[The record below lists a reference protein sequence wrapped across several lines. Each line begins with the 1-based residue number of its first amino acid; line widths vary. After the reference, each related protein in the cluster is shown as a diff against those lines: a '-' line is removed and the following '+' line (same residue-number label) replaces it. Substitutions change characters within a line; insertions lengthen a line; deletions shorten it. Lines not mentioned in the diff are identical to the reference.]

1 MVKKLGIPKEV
12 KTSEGRVS
20 LIPQHITQFTGLAD
34 IFVEENAGVG
44 AGFSDKDYEIA
55 GAKIVTS
62 AEELYGISD
71 VICKV
76 KEPQES
82 EYDLLR
88 PEHVLFG
95 YLHLASNLQLTKKL
109 LEKKLTAI
117 ATEMIMRDGGYPLLA
132 PMSKIAGNLAIQKG
146 MQFLEFNN
154 NGKGILL
161 SSISGKNNTQVVVV
175 GCGDVGKN
183 SIHKAVQL
191 GANVT
196 AIDINETI
204 LDRLNDMYDD
214 KITTHISGSDEAS
227 ESIRTADLV
236 VGAVLL
242 PGRKPPIVITN
253 DDIKHMEKGTVVV
266 DVAIDQGG
274 CVEGVVANTHN
285 EPFEIRDG
293 VIISAI
299 ANLPGA
305 VPKTSSIEL
314 STELQN
320 FVEHILIEDW
330 FEKYKSDENLNPS
343 LQIHNGLLLSQEV
356 GDSLSL
362 SVSKLI

>member
-1 MVKKLGIPKEV
+1 M
-12 KTSEGRVS
+12 
-20 LIPQHITQFTGLAD
+20 
-34 IFVEENAGVG
+34 
-44 AGFSDKDYEIA
+44 
-55 GAKIVTS
+55 
-62 AEELYGISD
+62 
-71 VICKV
+71 
-76 KEPQES
+76 
-82 EYDLLR
+82 
-88 PEHVLFG
+88 
-95 YLHLASNLQLTKKL
+95 
-109 LEKKLTAI
+109 
-117 ATEMIMRDGGYPLLA
+117 
-132 PMSKIAGNLAIQKG
+132 
-146 MQFLEFNN
+146 
-154 NGKGILL
+154 
-161 SSISGKNNTQVVVV
+161 
-175 GCGDVGKN
+175 
-183 SIHKAVQL
+183 
-191 GANVT
+191 
-196 AIDINETI
+196 
-204 LDRLNDMYDD
+204 
-214 KITTHISGSDEAS
+214 
-227 ESIRTADLV
+227 
-236 VGAVLL
+236 LL

-253 DDIKHMEKGTVVV
+253 DDIQHMEKGTVIV

-330 FEKYKSDENLNPS
+330 FEKYKSDENLSPS